1 MDRGRAAAIQKTKPP
16 ERNMIAGRLC
26 LGARPDWGNVRCDL
40 NRSAFATLM

>member
-1 MDRGRAAAIQKTKPP
+1 MDGGHAAAIQKTKPP